1 MDILNLKKNDILDLS
16 KVSDKLN
23 IVDVGLGWD
32 TRMDLDAIAF
42 LLNDNDKVMSTVYF
56 GDKES
61 TGVRLN
67 GDNLTGEGDG
77 DDEIITVTFKDV
89 PKAVTKIALYVNIY
103 GATAGFFKKKNFGQ
117 VQGAYVRLVNHEN
130 GKELCRY
137 SLTED
142 GRSYN
147 AFHFANLVRNENGW
161 SFTAIGKG
169 CNGSVSELESIYR

>member
-1 MDILNLKKNDILDLS
+1 MDILNLKKNDVLDLS
-16 KVSDKLN
+16 KVSDSLN

-42 LLNDNDKVMSTVYF
+42 LLDEQDKLISTVYF
-56 GDKES
+56 GDKDY

-67 GDNLTGEGDG
+67 GDNRTGEGDG
-77 DDEIITVTFKDV
+77 DDEIITVTFNNV

-103 GATAGFFKKKNFGQ
+103 AATSGLFRKKTFGQ
-117 VQGAYVRLVNHEN
+117 VQGSYVRLVNHET

-137 SLTED
+137 SLIED

-147 AFHFANLVRNENGW
+147 AFHFANLFRNENGW

>member
-16 KVSDKLN
+16 KVSSDLN

-32 TRMDLDAIAF
+32 TRMDLDSIAF
-42 LLNDNDKVMSTVYF
+42 MLNSDNKVVDTVYF
-56 GDKES
+56 GEKHAK
-61 TGVRLN
+61 GVRLN

-89 PKAVTKIALYVNIY
+89 PKNVIKIALYVNIY
-103 GATAGFFKKKNFGQ
+103 GATSGIFKKKNFSQ

-147 AFHFANLVRNENGW
+147 AFHFADLIRNANGW
-161 SFTAIGKG
+161 SFNAIGKG
-169 CNGSVSELESIYR
+169 CNGSVSQLEAIYR